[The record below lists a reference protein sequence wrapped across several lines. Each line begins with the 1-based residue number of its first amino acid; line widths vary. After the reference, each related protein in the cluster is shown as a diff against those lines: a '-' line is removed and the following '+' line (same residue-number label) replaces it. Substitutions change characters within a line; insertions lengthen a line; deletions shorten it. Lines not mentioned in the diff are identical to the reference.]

1 MTLTDL
7 ARKSDA
13 LESLRLDWSRAIV
26 PTVESKIE
34 DAHAHAERAVTQ
46 SLKATADG
54 RPTARKANRSTSF
67 QAALS
72 RLDELL
78 DWLAGPSANSL
89 RGRVRDAREAFYK
102 RAFALHKPLIPKE
115 LYISLEPEPTFA
127 NLRLIRGALIHGLDL
142 RKELDGPIATAKRQ
156 LTAAVA
162 LAGQRATSGA
172 ASSEILET
180 WYRQSLASIRTAVL
194 RVLSDSVEFADTE
207 AGTDLIHPD
216 YLETE

>member
-1 MTLTDL
+1 MTLDDL

-13 LESLRLDWSRAIV
+13 LESLRREWSTAVI
-26 PTVESKIE
+26 PMVESKLE

-46 SLKATADG
+46 TLKATADG
-54 RPTARKANRSTSF
+54 RPTARKANRSPSF
-67 QAALS
+67 QAAVA

-89 RGRVRDAREAFYK
+89 RGRVRDAREAFYRK
-102 RAFALHKPLIPKE
+102 AFGLHLPMIPAE
-115 LYISLEPEPTFA
+115 LHVSPHPEPTFA
-127 NLRLIRGALIHGLDL
+127 NLRLIRGALIHGVDL
-142 RKELDGPIATAKRQ
+142 RKELEGPIATAKRQ

-162 LAGQRATSGA
+162 SAGQRAATA
-172 ASSEILET
+172 RDSSDILET
-180 WYRQSLASIRTAVL
+180 WHKQSVAAIRTAVL

-216 YLETE
+216 YLEA